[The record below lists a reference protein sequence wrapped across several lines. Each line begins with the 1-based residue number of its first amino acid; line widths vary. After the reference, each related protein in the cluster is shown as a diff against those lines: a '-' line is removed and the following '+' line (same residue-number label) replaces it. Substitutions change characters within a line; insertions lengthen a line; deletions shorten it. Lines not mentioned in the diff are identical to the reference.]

1 MEKSI
6 ARFPVE
12 YWDGL
17 TEKKDLYEKIEGL
30 PPEDKNFIL
39 VGNYILDKCYK
50 DSEFKEVAEKLE
62 TAAKPLRALL
72 QDIENHYS
80 SGENY
85 KKNAQAI
92 LDKINLDNNLNI
104 ALLALLVCKVLDG
117 TGKESFI
124 NRIRTGNGIP
134 EERAAH
140 RAAERYQAFKAEDA
154 ARLKA
159 FKETPEYAL
168 QEAEL
173 KFKRR
178 DKIEIPEE

>member
-1 MEKSI
+1 MGKSI
-6 ARFPVE
+6 ARFPVK

-17 TEKKDLYEKIEGL
+17 TEKKDLYEKIESM
-30 PPEDKNFIL
+30 PPEDKNFII

-72 QDIENHYS
+72 LDIENHFS
-80 SGENY
+80 TGEEY

-92 LDKINLDNNLNI
+92 LNKINLDNNVNI
-104 ALLALLVCKVLDG
+104 ALLALLVYKALDG
-117 TGKESFI
+117 SEEESFI

-140 RAAERYQAFKAEDA
+140 RAAKRYTAFKAADA
-154 ARLKA
+154 AKLEKFRQ
-159 FKETPEYAL
+159 TPEYAL
-168 QEAEL
+168 QEAEM
-173 KFKRR
+173 KFKQR
-178 DKIEIPEE
+178 DKIELPEE